1 MNTMAKHIILLGA
14 PGVGKGTLG
23 QEAVKR
29 AGIAYVST
37 GDMLRSEVAAKTEL
51 GNKIAAI
58 LAAGELVNDDLV
70 NELIKKALA
79 RPEAQNGYMI
89 DGYPRTLY
97 QAKFLEKLPQGKIDI
112 VFNIE
117 LPTEEIVRR
126 ISSRRSCPKCKSV
139 YNLLFSAPKKE
150 GVCDKCGAGLVT
162 RSDDTPET
170 IRNRI
175 TVYEKNTKPLV
186 EYYEKKGVLVRIDSS
201 GNDNEP
207 KIRQMLAIIGK
218 K

>member
-1 MNTMAKHIILLGA
+1 MAKHIVLLGA

-23 QEAVKR
+23 QEVVKR
-29 AGIAYVST
+29 AGLAYVST
-37 GDMLRSEVAAKTEL
+37 GDMLRSEVAAKTPL
-51 GNKIAAI
+51 GNKIASI

-70 NELIKKALA
+70 NELIKKALE
-79 RPEAQNGYMI
+79 RPESANGFML

-97 QAKFLEKLPQGKIDI
+97 QVQTLEKLPQGKVDV

-126 ISSRRSCPKCKSV
+126 ISSRRSCPKCKAV
-139 YNLLFSAPKKE
+139 YNLLYSAPKKD
-150 GVCDKCGAGLVT
+150 GICDKCATALVT
-162 RSDDTPET
+162 RSDDTPDT

-175 TVYEKNTKPLV
+175 AVYEKNTLPLV

-201 GNDNEP
+201 GSDNEQ
-207 KIRQMLAIIGK
+207 KVRKMLAIIGK
-218 K
+218 

>member
-1 MNTMAKHIILLGA
+1 MAKHVILLGA

-23 QEAVKR
+23 QEVVKR
-29 AGIAYVST
+29 AGLAYVST
-37 GDMLRSEVAAKTEL
+37 GDMLRSEVAAKTDL
-51 GNKIAAI
+51 GNRIAAI
-58 LAAGELVNDDLV
+58 LASGELVNDDLV

-79 RPEAQNGYMI
+79 RPEAANGYMI

-97 QAKFLEKLPQGKIDI
+97 QAQTLEKLLQGKIDV

-117 LPTEEIVRR
+117 LPTEEIVQR
-126 ISSRRSCPKCKSV
+126 ISSRRSCPKCKAV
-139 YNLLFSAPKKE
+139 YNLLFSAPKKD
-150 GVCDKCGAGLVT
+150 GVCDKCATGLVT

-175 TVYEKNTKPLV
+175 AVYEKNTLPLV
-186 EYYEKKGVLVRIDSS
+186 EYYEKKGVLVRIDSNGS
-201 GNDNEP
+201 DNEP

-218 K
+218 N

>member
-1 MNTMAKHIILLGA
+1 MAKHIILLGA

-23 QEAVKR
+23 QEVVRR
-29 AGIAYVST
+29 AGLAYVST
-37 GDMLRSEVAAKTEL
+37 GDMLRSEVAAKTPL
-51 GNKIAAI
+51 GNKIASI

-70 NELIKKALA
+70 NELIKKALE
-79 RPEAQNGYMI
+79 RPESRNGYML

-97 QAKFLEKLPQGKIDI
+97 QAKTLEALPQGKIDI

-126 ISSRRSCPKCKSV
+126 ISSRRSCPKCKAV
-139 YNLLFSAPKKE
+139 YNLLYSAPKKA
-150 GVCDKCGAGLVT
+150 GACDKCGTGLVT

-175 TVYEKNTKPLV
+175 AVYEKNTKPLV

-201 GNDNEP
+201 GSDNEP
-207 KIRQMLAIIGK
+207 KIRKMLAVIGK
-218 K
+218 

>member
-1 MNTMAKHIILLGA
+1 MSKHIILLGA

-23 QEAVKR
+23 QEVVKR
-29 AGIAYVST
+29 AGLAYVST

-70 NELIKKALA
+70 NELIKKALE
-79 RPEAQNGYMI
+79 RPESQNGYML

-97 QAKFLEKLPQGKIDI
+97 QANTLEKLPQGKIDI

-126 ISSRRSCPKCKSV
+126 ISSRRSCPKCKAV
-139 YNLLFSAPKKE
+139 YNLLFSAPKNE
-150 GVCDKCGAGLVT
+150 GVCDKCGTALVT
-162 RSDDTPET
+162 RSDDNPDT

-175 TVYEKNTKPLV
+175 GVYEKNTLPLV

-201 GNDNEP
+201 GSDNEP
-207 KIRQMLAIIGK
+207 KIRQMLEIIGK
-218 K
+218 

>member
-1 MNTMAKHIILLGA
+1 MKTVAKHVILLGA

-23 QEAVKR
+23 QEVVKR
-29 AGIAYVST
+29 AGLAYVST
-37 GDMLRSEVAAKTEL
+37 GDMLRSEVAAKTDL
-51 GNKIAAI
+51 GNKIASI

-70 NELIKKALA
+70 NELIKKALE
-79 RPEAQNGYMI
+79 RPESQNGYML

-97 QAKFLEKLPQGKIDI
+97 QANTLEKLPQGKIDI

-126 ISSRRSCPKCKSV
+126 ISSRRNCPKCKAV
-139 YNLLFSAPKKE
+139 YNLLYSAPKKE
-150 GVCDKCGAGLVT
+150 GVCDKCGTGLVT
-162 RSDDTPET
+162 RSDDNPDT

-175 TVYEKNTKPLV
+175 GVYEKNTKPLV

-201 GNDNEP
+201 GSDNEP
-207 KIRQMLAIIGK
+207 KIRKMLEIIGK
-218 K
+218 